1 MPEFVAE
8 ALYAFFKRCLDI
20 LGSIV
25 GLLLFAVLYIFV
37 APAIKIDSRGPVLV
51 ELERISRGKRI
62 YIFKFRSMVAN
73 APALGAE
80 LRKKGKN
87 ERVSGPFFKMK
98 KDPRI
103 TRVGHFLRKYRLD
116 EFPQF
121 VNVFFGAMSLVGP
134 RPHQPDEVAG
144 YPAEFQGVPLEKAG
158 ITGLSQISG
167 ASTLSFQRE
176 LQLDTYY
183 IEHKSFW
190 LDLTILWKTV
200 VVMLQDPTAV

>member
-1 MPEFVAE
+1 MPEFVAD

-20 LGSIV
+20 FGGVV
-25 GLLLFAVLYIFV
+25 GILIFGVLYIFV
-37 APAIKIDSRGPVLV
+37 APAIKLNSRGPVLV
-51 ELERISRGKRI
+51 RLERISRGRRI
-62 YIFKFRSMVAN
+62 YIYKFRSMVLN
-73 APALGAE
+73 APILGEE
-80 LRKKGKN
+80 LRKEGKN
-87 ERVSGPFFKMK
+87 ERVSGPFFKIK

-103 TRVGHFLRKYRLD
+103 TSVGHILRKYRLD

-121 VNVFFGAMSLVGP
+121 VSVLGGDMSLVGP
-134 RPHQPDEVAG
+134 RPHQPDEVAQ

-190 LDLTILWKTV
+190 VDLGIIWKTV
-200 VVMLQDPTAV
+200 MVILRDPTAV